1 MLLPT
6 YTVYCV
12 VDSPSIKWARQVC
25 ILDYSF
31 NSLSHRLCSY
41 INKTAAFESGLV
53 SIKEDGL
60 VIMKADDTTKL
71 DRGVFRN
78 RFGHVHEGLQR
89 NSLYS

>member
-12 VDSPSIKWARQVC
+12 VDFSSIKWARQVR
-25 ILDYSF
+25 ILDYPF
-31 NSLSHRLCSY
+31 NFLSYRLCSY

-53 SIKEDGL
+53 SVEDDGS

-89 NSLYS
+89 N